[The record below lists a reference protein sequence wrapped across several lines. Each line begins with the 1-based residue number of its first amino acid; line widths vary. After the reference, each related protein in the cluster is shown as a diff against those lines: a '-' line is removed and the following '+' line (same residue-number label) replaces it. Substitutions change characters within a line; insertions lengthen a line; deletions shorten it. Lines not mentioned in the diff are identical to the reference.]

1 MWTPEGG
8 VVLHLFSVEQKAVN
22 RMDWDNSRFTIT
34 IGNRYLE
41 AKFSHGKRKNT
52 SNWKM
57 ADMFTIVIRIFK
69 SLERF
74 FSLKFLFLFLC

>member
-22 RMDWDNSRFTIT
+22 RMDLDNSRFTIT

-41 AKFSHGKRKNT
+41 ANFLMEKGK
-52 SNWKM
+52 
-57 ADMFTIVIRIFK
+57 IQVIEKWQIC
-69 SLERF
+69 SQ
-74 FSLKFLFLFLC
+74 

>member
-8 VVLHLFSVEQKAVN
+8 VVLHLFSIEQKAVN

-34 IGNRYLE
+34 IGNCYLE
-41 AKFSHGKRKNT
+41 AKFSHEKRKNT

-57 ADMFTIVIRIFK
+57 ADIFTIIIRILNRWK
-69 SLERF
+69 D
-74 FSLKFLFLFLC
+74 FSL

>member
-8 VVLHLFSVEQKAVN
+8 VVLNLFSVEQKAVN

-41 AKFSHGKRKNT
+41 ANFLMEKGK
-52 SNWKM
+52 
-57 ADMFTIVIRIFK
+57 IQVIEKWQIC
-69 SLERF
+69 SQ
-74 FSLKFLFLFLC
+74 

>member
-41 AKFSHGKRKNT
+41 AKFSHGKRKNI

-57 ADMFTIVIRIFK
+57 ADVFTIVKDFKIVGKIFLSK
-69 SLERF
+69 IP
-74 FSLKFLFLFLC
+74 FLFLC